1 MRTITI
7 IVCVA
12 ALSACSG
19 ATPYSST
26 YNSADYDFAAEA
38 TPHLRG
44 AMRFADG
51 AAVSDEDPA
60 VRRAAAA
67 WARLARAE
75 IRAIDGVI
83 GAVRDPLSAAEAKE
97 HLRSHP
103 GTAYPDDS
111 DKARGSAVLERLL
124 ESNRAAVQK
133 ASDYRRRGRQP
144 SLKSIAGW
152 IIEVRTA
159 ETKMLQALLE
169 EAR

>member
-1 MRTITI
+1 MRTTTT

-26 YNSADYDFAAEA
+26 YNAADHDFAAET
-38 TPHLRG
+38 TPHLRS
-44 AMRFADG
+44 AIEFADV

-60 VRRAAAA
+60 VRRAAAE

-75 IRAIDGVI
+75 VRAIDGVI
-83 GAVRDPLSAAEAKE
+83 GAVRDPLSAAEAEE
-97 HLRSHP
+97 HLRIHP
-103 GTAYPDDS
+103 GTAFPDAS
-111 DKARGSAVLERLL
+111 DEARGPAVLERLL
-124 ESNRAAVQK
+124 ESNRAAVQA

-152 IIEVRTA
+152 IIEDRTA
-159 ETKMLQALLE
+159 ESETLQALLE
-169 EAR
+169 GAR